1 MICSCCY
8 SYKDESEFPV
18 TPTGFRSYCKSCY
31 SYIRWWNR
39 QKPESKAVHNAA
51 SRRWVEANKGRRSE
65 INAECRAKRKD
76 ADRELRKKWREQNRG
91 RVNAHT
97 AARRARKRKAT
108 PAWADKT
115 EIEYIYSLAQEQG
128 LVVDHIVPLKHP
140 LVCGLHV
147 QDNLRCITAE
157 LNARKGNFYFPD
169 SLPVYWW
176 TQEEG

>member
-8 SYKDESEFPV
+8 TDKVEEEYPK
-18 TPTGFRSYCKSCY
+18 TPSGVRSYCKECY

-65 INAECRAKRKD
+65 VSAECRAKRKD
-76 ADRELRKKWREQNRG
+76 ADRELRKEWANRNRG

-97 AARRARKRKAT
+97 AARRAAKIQAT
-108 PAWADKT
+108 PSWADKE
-115 EIEYIYSLAQEQG
+115 EIAYIYTLAKERG
-128 LVVDHIVPLKHP
+128 LVVDHIVPLNHP

-147 QDNLRCITAE
+147 QDNLRCITPE
-157 LNARKGNFYFPD
+157 LNGRKGNFYFPD
-169 SLPVYWW
+169 SLPVHWR
-176 TQEEG
+176 TQKG